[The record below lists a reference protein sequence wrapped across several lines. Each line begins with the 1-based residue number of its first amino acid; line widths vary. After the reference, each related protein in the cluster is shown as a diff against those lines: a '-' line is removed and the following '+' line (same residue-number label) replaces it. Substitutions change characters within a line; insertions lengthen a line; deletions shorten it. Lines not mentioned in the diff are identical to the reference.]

1 MGQLEVSRAGVQ
13 KLSRRWRCRA
23 SLSRISK
30 GHGASKE
37 LNLTEGKLTAGS

>member
-1 MGQLEVSRAGVQ
+1 MGQLEVSRADEQ

-30 GHGASKE
+30 GHSASKE
-37 LNLTEGKLTAGS
+37 VNLTERKLIAGS